1 MLVDIVRVCALVTHG
16 GCVML
21 DFMSTETRARLTRAN
36 RNFTRLRDQLADA
49 REELASA
56 IVAERRE
63 GVLIEDITALV
74 TYRQTQ
80 VNRILEAAGLTEKR
94 RRADA
99 DA

>member
-1 MLVDIVRVCALVTHG
+1 
-16 GCVML
+16 ML

-80 VNRILEAAGLTEKR
+80 VNRVLEAAGLTEKR
-94 RRADA
+94 KRES
-99 DA
+99 

>member
-1 MLVDIVRVCALVTHG
+1 
-16 GCVML
+16 ML

-63 GVLIEDITALV
+63 GVLIEDITAW
-74 TYRQTQ
+74 
-80 VNRILEAAGLTEKR
+80 
-94 RRADA
+94 
-99 DA
+99 